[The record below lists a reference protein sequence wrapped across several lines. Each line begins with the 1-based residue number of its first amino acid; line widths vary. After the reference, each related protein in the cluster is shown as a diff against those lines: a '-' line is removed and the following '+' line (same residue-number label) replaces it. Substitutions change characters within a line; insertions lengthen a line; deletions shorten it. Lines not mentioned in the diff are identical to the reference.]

1 MKFLQYYKANSDNI
15 HVGIESEFGIID
27 LSEASETLGI
37 PVPNQMKAIIQG
49 SHEDHIQQ
57 ILDYYTHHAHEVSFV
72 DESTISYAPVVNNPE
87 KIICV
92 GLNYH
97 DHVSESSISDTPDEP
112 VLFSKFN
119 NALASHQQVIPL
131 NSRGVQFDYEGEL
144 AVIIGKKAKNVPKDS
159 ALDAVFDYA
168 VANDVSVRDLQF
180 KSGQWL
186 LGKSNDFSAPI
197 GPYLTTKDQV
207 DVNRLNIKT
216 FRNGEL
222 VQSANTQQ
230 MIFNVAEIVSYI
242 SEYMT
247 LQAGDIILTGT
258 PSGVVLGYPKN
269 AQNWLKTGD
278 EITVEIEHLG
288 RLTNTFEVEK

>member
-159 ALDAVFDYA
+159 ALDAVFGYA

-216 FRNGEL
+216 FRNGQL

>member
-1 MKFLQYYKANSDNI
+1 M
-15 HVGIESEFGIID
+15 
-27 LSEASETLGI
+27 
-37 PVPNQMKAIIQG
+37 
-49 SHEDHIQQ
+49 
-57 ILDYYTHHAHEVSFV
+57 
-72 DESTISYAPVVNNPE
+72 
-87 KIICV
+87 
-92 GLNYH
+92 
-97 DHVSESSISDTPDEP
+97 
-112 VLFSKFN
+112 
-119 NALASHQQVIPL
+119 
-131 NSRGVQFDYEGEL
+131 QFDYEGEL

-159 ALDAVFDYA
+159 ALDAVFGYA